1 MVSSGE
7 GIHSA
12 YPWILLVSY
21 AITIAAIVHD
31 YEVSEDSWSSTTK
44 YLEDARAGIQ
54 NAETVFASVSLSIAA
69 IGGFLGW
76 YFEHREFLLLAFV
89 TNMSLAS
96 TMRVDNWLVWETGVL
111 RFFSAASSLVA
122 AWASLVKSNGLQQ
135 HRRKRVAD
143 SDIIPEMFTRATLE
157 KLSVGSLFFVFA
169 FGVIKLIFYHFV
181 DSVGGDN
188 KYSQVI
194 YDDARHG
201 TFLVLIAIVGSIG
214 VTQIEYLGR
223 MPVIFAATSCW
234 IYVQMSNALLV
245 YYGFG
250 AETLKAICDCD
261 VMSAGLDCPKVE
273 NDERFSHILMYM
285 CWLSTMA
292 AGYFLYLL
300 SERVQGGADA
310 AGGGGDTQTAWYGH
324 GNHHLARHRG
334 FFQQAIS
341 IMHTLWFGVC
351 SMTIVFAVVLG
362 EIHTRNGDCSD
373 SVKYTIEAV
382 VFGAASLLIG
392 ATHFYSTDRTGAE
405 GKSLHGY
412 SKINAAALVLV
423 LFSASLLN
431 HQISG
436 AHTRAT
442 WGDEIAD
449 NTTGPVACPPFSA
462 DDFATCFGGAGT
474 TPSVEVGQDCA
485 DSIQAHAMCTMGSTC
500 DCAALT
506 ANPASACGTTYSAFG
521 MAVEIDSVC
530 AATCNCPGSASTGPT
545 TEIAST
551 VAPSELCQ
559 SVMEYARTNPNP
571 GSRNSGEKYVRYHP
585 AIEDMWHAASV
596 SHWIGLILA
605 IFLAFALEGLAEANE
620 DYTTEF
626 GTLKSKRQSV
636 LRYRNQGSIVE
647 YSAELTDGDGAVD
660 EGEVTV
666 KAMSNEQMMV
676 SSI

>member
-7 GIHSA
+7 GINSA

-21 AITIAAIVHD
+21 SIAIATIIHD

-54 NAETVFASVSLSIAA
+54 NAETVFASVSLSFAA

-76 YFEHREFLLLAFV
+76 YYEHREFLLLAFV

-96 TMRVDNWLVWETGVL
+96 TLRVDNWLVWETGVL

-135 HRRKRVAD
+135 QRRKRVAD

-188 KYSQVI
+188 KYNQVI

-214 VTQIEYLGR
+214 VTQIEHLGR

-234 IYVQMSNALLV
+234 IYVQMSNSLLV
-245 YYGFG
+245 YYGYG
-250 AETLKAICDCD
+250 AETLKAICGCD
-261 VMSAGLDCPKVE
+261 IMSAGLDCPKVE
-273 NDERFSHILMYM
+273 NDERFSHIIMYM

-341 IMHTLWFGVC
+341 IMHTLWFGVL
-351 SMTIVFAVVLG
+351 SMTIVFAVVLN
-362 EIHTRNGDCSD
+362 EVHTRNSDCSD

-382 VFGAASLLIG
+382 VFGATSLLIG
-392 ATHFYSTDRTGAE
+392 ATHYYSTDRAGAADR
-405 GKSLHGY
+405 SLHGY

-436 AHTRAT
+436 AHSRAT
-442 WGDEIAD
+442 WGDPIAD
-449 NTTGPVACPPFSA
+449 NTTGPVECPPFSA
-462 DDFATCFGGAGT
+462 DDFATCFAGAGT
-474 TPSVEVGQDCA
+474 MPSAGQDCA
-485 DSIQAHAMCTMGSTC
+485 NSIQTHAMCTMGGTC

-506 ANPASACGTTYSAFG
+506 CGTTYSAFDFN
-521 MAVEIDSVC
+521 VEIDSVC
-530 AATCNCPGSASTGPT
+530 AATCTCPGADDSSDASANP

-559 SVMEYARTNPNP
+559 SVMEYARKNPSP
-571 GSRNSGEKYVRYHP
+571 GSRNSGEVYVPYHP

-620 DYTTEF
+620 DYNTEF
-626 GTLKSKRQSV
+626 GTLNSKRKSV
-636 LRYRNQGSIVE
+636 MRHRHQGSVVE
-647 YSAELTDGDGAVD
+647 YSAELTDGAGAVD
-660 EGEVTV
+660 EGELTD
-666 KAMSNEQMMV
+666 KAMISMV
-676 SSI
+676 SSV